1 MVTKQVDPWDLD
13 EYAGDLHHRWT
24 YWATKA
30 REASEASDDEK
41 VEKYTGKMACLI
53 DKLVALCKVRDLW
66 WNSYLVR
73 RSEVDDLVEN
83 LDLDPET
90 KQELLS
96 VERELKKKLTI
107 ARAQHHFAN
116 MKNEIDNAEQFATLV
131 GWTPSLSANHKKRS
145 VSSGG
150 KG

>member
-13 EYAGDLHHRWT
+13 EYARDLHHRWT
-24 YWATKA
+24 YWATKV
-30 REASEASDDEK
+30 REASEAGDDEK
-41 VEKYTGKMACLI
+41 VDKYAGKMAYLI
-53 DKLVALCKVRDLW
+53 DKLVSLCKVRDLW
-66 WNSYLVR
+66 WNSSLVR
-73 RSEVDDLVEN
+73 RSEADDLVEN

-90 KQELLS
+90 KQELLP
-96 VERELKKKLTI
+96 VERELKKEVTI

-116 MKNEIDNAEQFATLV
+116 MKNEISNAGQFAIEV
-131 GWTPSLSANHKKRS
+131 GWTPSLAAIYKKRS